1 MSSASPPP
9 PSQPAGATPEFDQFA
24 GDYDAALNRG
34 ISLSGEG
41 KDYFIERRI
50 DWTARCLAR
59 LHVPGSNLVIMDY
72 GAGTGSAFA
81 KLRDTFKAARLI
93 GVDVSTAELDIA
105 KKDYP
110 WSEVCTPDQAATA
123 ALDGVVDLAYSNGTF
138 HHIPP
143 DIRQSALAL
152 VHRSLK
158 PGGLFALWENNPWN
172 PGTRW
177 VMSRI
182 PFDKDAITL
191 NALET
196 KRRVRQAGFE
206 VLRTD
211 FLFIFPK
218 MFAPLR
224 ALEPLVSRLPMG
236 AQYQV
241 LCRKPQA
248 KDPHR

>member
-1 MSSASPPP
+1 MTAP
-9 PSQPAGATPEFDQFA
+9 QPQATPEFDQFA

-50 DWTARCLAR
+50 DWTARCLSR
-59 LHVPGSNLVIMDY
+59 LGASRSNIVVMDY
-72 GAGTGSAFA
+72 GAGTGSAFP
-81 KLRDTFKAARLI
+81 KLRDTFKTQRLL
-93 GVDVSTAELDIA
+93 GVDVSTAELAIA
-105 KKDYP
+105 KTDYP
-110 WSEVCTPDQAATA
+110 WSEVYTPEQTA
-123 ALDGVVDLAYSNGTF
+123 SAGIDNTVDLAYSNGTF

-143 DIRQSALAL
+143 DHRAGALAL
-152 VHRSLK
+152 VHRALK

-182 PFDKDAITL
+182 PFDRDAITL
-191 NALET
+191 NVLET
-196 KRRVRQAGFE
+196 KRRARAAGFT

-218 MFAPLR
+218 MLSPLR
-224 ALEPLVSRLPMG
+224 ALEPCVSRLPLG

-241 LCRKPQA
+241 LCRKS
-248 KDPHR
+248 

>member
-1 MSSASPPP
+1 MASPTPE
-9 PSQPAGATPEFDQFA
+9 QAGGSAPEFDQFA

-41 KDYFIERRI
+41 KDYFIERRV
-50 DWTARCLAR
+50 DWTARCLSR
-59 LHVPGSNLVIMDY
+59 LGAPGHGISVMDY
-72 GAGTGSAFA
+72 GCGTGSAFV
-81 KLRDTFKAARLI
+81 KLRETFKAHRVI
-93 GVDVSTAELDIA
+93 GVDVSTAELAVA

-110 WSEVCTPDQAATA
+110 WSIVCTPEEVGTDLA
-123 ALDGVVDLAYSNGTF
+123 VDLAYSNGTF

-143 DIRQSALAL
+143 EHRAGALAL
-152 VHRSLK
+152 VFRSLK

-182 PFDKDAITL
+182 PFDRDAITL
-191 NALET
+191 SMLET
-196 KRRVRQAGFE
+196 KRRVRAAGFQ
-206 VLRTD
+206 VVRTD

-218 MFAPLR
+218 MLAPLR
-224 ALEPLVSRLPMG
+224 ALEPLVSRVPMG

-241 LCRKPQA
+241 LCRRP
-248 KDPHR
+248 

>member
-1 MSSASPPP
+1 MPPP
-9 PSQPAGATPEFDQFA
+9 PPQPQAAPEFDQFA

-50 DWTARCLAR
+50 DWTARCLER
-59 LHVPGSNLVIMDY
+59 LHASRTNLTLLDY
-72 GAGTGSAFA
+72 GCGTGSAFP
-81 KLRDTFKAARLI
+81 KLRAAFTAQRLI
-93 GVDVSTAELDIA
+93 GIDISTAELAVA

-110 WSEVCTPDQAATA
+110 WSEVYTPEQTA
-123 ALDGVVDLAYSNGTF
+123 SAGIDNTVDLAYSNGTF

-143 DIRQSALAL
+143 EHRAGALAL

-172 PGTRW
+172 LGTRW

-182 PFDKDAITL
+182 PFDKNAITL
-191 NALET
+191 SAIET
-196 KRRVRQAGFE
+196 KQRVRAAGFE

-218 MFAPLR
+218 MLVPLR
-224 ALEPLVSRLPMG
+224 ALEPLISRLPLG

-241 LCRKPQA
+241 LCRKM
-248 KDPHR
+248 

>member
-1 MSSASPPP
+1 MPDTSA
-9 PSQPAGATPEFDQFA
+9 EFDQFA

-41 KDYFIERRI
+41 KDFFIERRV
-50 DWTARCLAR
+50 DWTARCLAKLNAPR
-59 LHVPGSNLVIMDY
+59 TNIVVMDY
-72 GAGTGSAFA
+72 GAGTGSAFP
-81 KLRDTFKAARLI
+81 KLRETFKAQRLL
-93 GVDVSTAELDIA
+93 GVDVSTAELAVA

-110 WSEVCTPDQAATA
+110 WSEVFTLEQTA
-123 ALDGVVDLAYSNGTF
+123 GLDNTVDLAYSNGTF

-143 DIRQSALAL
+143 EHRASALAL

-191 NALET
+191 SAIET
-196 KRRVRQAGFE
+196 KQRVRAAGFQ

-218 MFAPLR
+218 MLAPLR

-241 LCRKPQA
+241 LCRKP
-248 KDPHR
+248 